1 MFAPRFPLSAV
12 ALIALAIALAPACL
26 VAGQSAKLI
35 EEFIEP
41 APRDPEVHAST
52 LVEASPGVFVAAW
65 FGGSKEGGDDVTIW
79 SARRTASG
87 WAPAVEVARGTDAKG
102 EPLPCY
108 NPVLFHGEGARLAL
122 VYSVGREKSP
132 WLPYV
137 KWSDDQGVSWS
148 EAARLP
154 EGMRGPDR
162 NKPLLLAS
170 GELLHPSTGGGKGP
184 TVHVEFSDRAL
195 GSWRRQPVVAD
206 PRRYEAIQPTLLDHG
221 GGRVQ
226 MLCRTYTREL
236 ATSWSADRGKTWS
249 PLEGLGL
256 TRATS
261 AIDAVRLADGRF
273 ALIYNPTGK
282 PASATDWGPRVPLS
296 VAISTDGRTW
306 KNVLDL
312 ETAQIR
318 EGYAYPCALVGSDGR
333 LHLTYTWGRKRIRY
347 VVLDPARL

>member
-1 MFAPRFPLSAV
+1 MSPLRFPRL
-12 ALIALAIALAPACL
+12 ALALVALAIASSGLAE
-26 VAGQSAKLI
+26 GQSAKLV

-65 FGGSKEGGDDVTIW
+65 FAGSKEDGDDVTIW

-87 WAPAVEVARGTDAKG
+87 WAPAAEVACGSDAQG
-102 EPLPCY
+102 GPLPCY

-137 KWSDDQGVSWS
+137 KWSDDRGVSWS
-148 EAARLP
+148 AAARLP

-170 GELLHPSTGGGKGP
+170 GELLHPSTGGGRGP

-195 GSWRRQPVVAD
+195 RSWRRQPVVAD
-206 PRRYEAIQPTLLDHG
+206 PHHYEAIQPTLLDHG
-221 GGRVQ
+221 DGRVQ

-236 ATSWSADRGKTWS
+236 ATSWSVDSGKTWS
-249 PLEGLGL
+249 PLEGLRL
-256 TRATS
+256 TLANS
-261 AIDAVRLADGRF
+261 AIDAVRLSDGRF

-282 PASATDWGPRVPLS
+282 PKSATDWGPRVPLS
-296 VAISTDGRTW
+296 VAVSADGRTW
-306 KNVLDL
+306 KPVLDL
-312 ETAQIR
+312 ETAPIR

-333 LHLTYTWGRKRIRY
+333 LHVTYTWGRKRIRY
-347 VVLDPARL
+347 VVIDPARL